1 MNGATKTTRWGLVF
15 LVFALGAV
23 TTMQLGKVP
32 PSLPSIRSDL
42 GISMVTAGWVASL
55 INVIG
60 AAIGVAVGIAADSI
74 GHRRVVIYSLAC
86 IVAGSA
92 LGGVADSG
100 GFLLVTRFL
109 EGVGYIAIVVAGTPL
124 IANVCAGKDMD
135 AAMGLWSAYFPLGV
149 GIMILIAPAFL
160 AAFGWREL
168 WVGNA
173 ILAGAFLILF
183 LAATRGVGVGA
194 IAAPGARQTWADVRA
209 TLARPGPWLLTA
221 SFMPMSIS
229 VFALTTWMPTFL
241 IEQLGRAPATAAFY
255 TAVFML
261 LFIPSNVVGGWLL
274 ANPRIKRWHLL
285 AAGGVAL
292 GVLPLGIIGAGVPD
306 WGRIA
311 CAVVYTQFVGL
322 IPGAVFAGIPA
333 HAPTP
338 RQVGTV
344 AGVLTQGNFLGVLL
358 GPPLLAQAVE
368 ALGGWE
374 QSSWVML
381 CVGALGVATA
391 LAIGWIEARPRAA

>member
-1 MNGATKTTRWGLVF
+1 MNGAMATRWGLVF
-15 LVFALGAV
+15 LVFVVGAI

-32 PSLPSIRSDL
+32 PTLPSIRGDL

-55 INVIG
+55 ISVIG
-60 AAIGVAVGIAADSI
+60 AVIGVAIGIAADSI
-74 GHRRVVIYSLAC
+74 GYRRIVVYGLIF
-86 IVAGSA
+86 IGAGSA
-92 LGGVADSG
+92 LGGFADSG
-100 GFLLVTRFL
+100 AFLLATRFL
-109 EGVGYIAIVVAGTPL
+109 EGVGYIAIIVAGTPL
-124 IANVCAGKDMD
+124 IAGVCTGKDMD

-160 AAFGWREL
+160 GAFGWRAL

-173 ILAGAFLILF
+173 ILAGAFLLLF
-183 LAATRGVGVGA
+183 FRATRGVGA
-194 IAAPGARQTWADVRA
+194 AAAPAARQTWADVRT

-221 SFMPMSIS
+221 SFIPMSIS

-241 IEQLGRAPATAAFY
+241 IEKLGRSPAIAAVY
-255 TAVFML
+255 AAVFML

-274 ANPRIKRWHLL
+274 ADPRIKRWHLL

-292 GVLPLGIIGAGVPD
+292 GALPPGIIGDGVPE
-306 WGRIA
+306 WARIA
-311 CAVVYTQFVGL
+311 CALVYTQLVGL

-338 RQVGTV
+338 RQIGTV
-344 AGVLTQGNFLGVLL
+344 AGVLIQGNFLGVLL

-374 QSSWVML
+374 QSSWVMVL
-381 CVGALGVATA
+381 VGALGVTTA
-391 LAIGWIEARPRAA
+391 LGIGWIEARPRPA

>member
-1 MNGATKTTRWGLVF
+1 MNGAMATRWGLVF
-15 LVFALGAV
+15 LVFVVGAI

-32 PSLPSIRSDL
+32 PTLPSIRGDL

-55 INVIG
+55 ISVIG
-60 AAIGVAVGIAADSI
+60 AVIGVAIGIAADSI
-74 GHRRVVIYSLAC
+74 GYRRIVVYGLIF
-86 IVAGSA
+86 IGAGSA
-92 LGGVADSG
+92 LGGFADSG
-100 GFLLVTRFL
+100 AFLLATRFL
-109 EGVGYIAIVVAGTPL
+109 EGVGYIAIIVAGTPL
-124 IANVCAGKDMD
+124 IAGVCTGKDMD

-160 AAFGWREL
+160 GAFGWRAL

-173 ILAGAFLILF
+173 ILAGAFLLLF
-183 LAATRGVGVGA
+183 FRATRGVGA
-194 IAAPGARQTWADVRA
+194 AAAPAARQTWADVRT

-221 SFMPMSIS
+221 SFIPMSIS
-229 VFALTTWMPTFL
+229 VFALTTWMPSFL
-241 IEQLGRAPATAAFY
+241 IEKLGRSPAIAAVY
-255 TAVFML
+255 AAVFML

-274 ANPRIKRWHLL
+274 ADPRIKRWHLL

-292 GVLPLGIIGAGVPD
+292 GALPPGIIGDGVPE
-306 WGRIA
+306 WARIA
-311 CAVVYTQFVGL
+311 CALVYTQLVGL

-338 RQVGTV
+338 RQIGTV
-344 AGVLTQGNFLGVLL
+344 AGVLIQGNFLGVLL

-374 QSSWVML
+374 QSSWVMVL
-381 CVGALGVATA
+381 VGALGVTTA
-391 LAIGWIEARPRAA
+391 LGIGWIEARPRPA

>member
-1 MNGATKTTRWGLVF
+1 MTTRWGLVF
-15 LVFALGAV
+15 LVFALGAI

-32 PSLPSIRSDL
+32 PTLPLIRSDL

-60 AAIGVAVGIAADSI
+60 AAIGVVVGIAAVSI
-74 GHRRVVIYSLAC
+74 GHRRVVVYSLAC

-92 LGGVADSG
+92 LGGFADSG
-100 GFLLVTRFL
+100 AFLLVTRFL
-109 EGVGYIAIVVAGTPL
+109 EGVGYIAIIVAGTPL

-149 GIMILIAPAFL
+149 GIMILTAPAFL
-160 AAFGWREL
+160 AAFGWRAL
-168 WVGNA
+168 WFGNA

-183 LAATRGVGVGA
+183 LVATRGVGA
-194 IAAPGARQTWADVRA
+194 TATPGARQTWADVRT

-221 SFMPMSIS
+221 SFIPMSIS

-241 IEQLGRAPATAAFY
+241 IEQLGRAPAIAAIY

-274 ANPRIKRWHLL
+274 ANPRIKRWYLL

-292 GVLPLGIIGAGVPD
+292 GVLPLGIIGDGVPE
-306 WGRIA
+306 WARIV
-311 CAVVYTQFVGL
+311 CALVYTQVVGL
-322 IPGAVFAGIPA
+322 IPGAVFAGMPA

-368 ALGGWE
+368 ALGGWA

-381 CVGALGVATA
+381 FVGALGVATA